1 MSGSRSELSI
11 EQEVKSVS
19 PESNRCIINARVA
32 KGTVDFTNAWIVQ
45 NSRAPMREEQAGI
58 FGKKCEIRWLE
69 FESSAM

>member
-1 MSGSRSELSI
+1 MSGNRLEFSI
-11 EQEVKSVS
+11 ERELRSAS
-19 PESNRCIINARVA
+19 LESNRRIINARVA